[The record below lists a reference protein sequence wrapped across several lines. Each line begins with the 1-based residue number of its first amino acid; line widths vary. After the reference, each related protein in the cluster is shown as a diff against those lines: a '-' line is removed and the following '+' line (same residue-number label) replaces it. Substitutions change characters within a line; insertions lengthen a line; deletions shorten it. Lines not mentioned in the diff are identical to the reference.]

1 MTCNHPI
8 GKLIG
13 TANGVTCKACG
24 KALTPEE
31 YRRHLHPPDKPEKT
45 PDKQPRT
52 RKKVQD
58 DAEP

>member
-13 TANGVTCKACG
+13 TVNGVTCKACG

-31 YRRHLHPPDKPEKT
+31 YRRHLHPPDAEKPKA
-45 PDKQPRT
+45 PRK
-52 RKKVQD
+52 RKEAAK
-58 DAEP
+58 E

>member
-31 YRRHLHPPDKPEKT
+31 YRRHLHPPDKQAKT
-45 PDKQPRT
+45 TSKQARPG
-52 RKKVQD
+52 KKVKA

>member
-24 KALTPEE
+24 KTLTPEE
-31 YRRHLHPPDKPEKT
+31 YRRHLHPPDAEKPKT
-45 PDKQPRT
+45 P
-52 RKKVQD
+52 RKRKE
-58 DAEP
+58 AAKE